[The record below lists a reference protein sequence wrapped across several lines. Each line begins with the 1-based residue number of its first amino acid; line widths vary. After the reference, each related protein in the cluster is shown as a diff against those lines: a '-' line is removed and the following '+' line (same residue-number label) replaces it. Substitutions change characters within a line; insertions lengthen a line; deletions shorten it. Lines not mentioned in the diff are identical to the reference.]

1 MTSSGSDP
9 PTLLSARFLVLFG
22 ATLAFFV
29 AGGLVVPVSPR
40 YAQDQLG
47 GTPADVGLA
56 IAIYSIAALVM
67 RPVVG
72 WASDRFGR
80 RPVLVAGAIIAIAAY
95 GAHLAATTLL
105 IFIVVRAVLGIG
117 EAFFFVAATAMAADL
132 APAERRGE
140 AISYFSLAI
149 YGGLAIGPWAG
160 DALLGIGS
168 YPSVWIAAA
177 VITLVAVGLAL
188 RSRETVHAPDE
199 RPSGKGRRGF
209 QLLHAAGVLP
219 GILIF
224 LGVFGMA
231 GFLAFVPVYVD
242 KVGLLSSVPLGIYAS
257 VVVVLRLV
265 GARLPDRLG
274 AVRLSGAAL
283 LATAAGLT
291 LMGVVPSA
299 IGLIVGTIGMSIG
312 VAFTFPALIVVAV
325 ARVPVDERG
334 TVVGTTTVFLDLAFG
349 IAPLV
354 LGVIAG
360 TTGYGFTFVLSGALA
375 AIGWVVLR
383 RTRDRLEPAGS
394 GRTSGALV
402 G

>member
-1 MTSSGSDP
+1 VTSSGSDP

-360 TTGYGFTFVLSGALA
+360 TTGYGFTFVLSGVLA

-383 RTRDRLEPAGS
+383 RTRERLEPAGS